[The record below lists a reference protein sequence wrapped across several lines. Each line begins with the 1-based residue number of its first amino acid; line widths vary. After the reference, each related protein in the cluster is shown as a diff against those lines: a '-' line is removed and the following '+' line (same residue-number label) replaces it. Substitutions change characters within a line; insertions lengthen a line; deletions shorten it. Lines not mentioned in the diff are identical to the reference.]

1 MTVQVLPMKETMATD
16 VTAMKRVIT
25 DKEYSL
31 VRQSVGTDAE
41 TILTEEDVEDHDDD
55 DDVAKQVLDDTAE
68 AEDEEEDDDDV
79 TIERVGNENLL
90 PPSILKKESSTSLPS
105 SPKGK
110 CKKQVN
116 IKRTSSSVSFNSIT
130 IREYDLTLGDHPDCS
145 WGPPLS
151 LDWDFDEVHEGCVIQ
166 YEEQR
171 APKRKPRQ
179 MVQSSIRRKAYLKS
193 IGYTD
198 EDIEVATKNVG
209 AARTKRFLTRKAVSV
224 IPLESAFE
232 SACRKFKRVLSKT
245 AKEKKK
251 RDDDFVHQYSNLT
264 C

>member
-1 MTVQVLPMKETMATD
+1 MTDL
-16 VTAMKRVIT
+16 TAMKRVST
-25 DKEYSL
+25 DKEDSS
-31 VRQSVGTDAE
+31 VRQSVSTDVE
-41 TILTEEDVEDHDDD
+41 TILSEEDVEDHDE
-55 DDVAKQVLDDTAE
+55 DDVTKQVLDDAAAE
-68 AEDEEEDDDDV
+68 ATEEVEEDVNVDV
-79 TIERVGNENLL
+79 VKEQVSNDKLL

-105 SPKGK
+105 SPKGTS
-110 CKKQVN
+110 KKQVN

-198 EDIEVATKNVG
+198 EDIEVATKDVG
-209 AARTKRFLTRKAVSV
+209 AARTRRFLTRKAVSI
-224 IPLESAFE
+224 IPLESAVE
-232 SACRKFKRVLSKT
+232 SACRKFKRALSKK
-245 AKEKKK
+245 AKDKKK
-251 RDDDFVHQYSNLT
+251 RDDAFVHQFSNLT

>member
-1 MTVQVLPMKETMATD
+1 
-16 VTAMKRVIT
+16 
-25 DKEYSL
+25 
-31 VRQSVGTDAE
+31 
-41 TILTEEDVEDHDDD
+41 VEDHDEDD
-55 DDVAKQVLDDTAE
+55 LAKQLLDDAAE
-68 AEDEEEDDDDV
+68 AAEEVKEDDDDV
-79 TIERVGNENLL
+79 NVDDDVVKEQVSNDNLL

-110 CKKQVN
+110 SKKQVN
-116 IKRTSSSVSFNSIT
+116 IKRTSSSVSFDSIT

-198 EDIEVATKNVG
+198 EDIEVATKDVG
-209 AARTKRFLTRKAVSV
+209 AARTKRFLTRKAASI
-224 IPLESAFE
+224 IPLESALE
-232 SACRKFKRVLSKT
+232 SACRKFKRALSKK
-245 AKEKKK
+245 AKDKKE
-251 RDDDFVHQYSNLT
+251 RDDAFVHQFSNLT